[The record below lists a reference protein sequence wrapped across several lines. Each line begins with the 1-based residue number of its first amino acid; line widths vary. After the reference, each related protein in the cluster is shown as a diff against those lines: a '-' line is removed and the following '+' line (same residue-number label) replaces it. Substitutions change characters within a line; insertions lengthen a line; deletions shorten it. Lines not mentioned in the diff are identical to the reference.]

1 MKKIALALAL
11 TFGTGLVANTVFAAS
26 NEVVTVVNNGDKDKK
41 KKDAKA
47 EAPAQKTCAGS
58 SAAGKPACCAGK
70 TATPTQK

>member
-11 TFGTGLVANTVFAAS
+11 TFATGITANTVFAAS

-41 KKDAKA
+41 KKA
-47 EAPAQKTCAGS
+47 ESKNEPAQKTCAGS
-58 SAAGKPACCAGK
+58 KTGASSCCAGK